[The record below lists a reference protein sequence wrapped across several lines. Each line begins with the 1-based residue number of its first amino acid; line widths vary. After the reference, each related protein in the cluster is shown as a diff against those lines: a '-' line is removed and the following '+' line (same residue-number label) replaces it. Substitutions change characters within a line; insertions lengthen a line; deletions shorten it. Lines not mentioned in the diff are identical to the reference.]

1 MTESGLAQMHMHVD
15 QTGRNDQTFRVNLFN
30 FGFWISDF
38 GFRAGDF
45 SIRDVK
51 IGDFIPL
58 ICGIDNPAVPNNC
71 GVHAE
76 TPPQR

>member
-1 MTESGLAQMHMHVD
+1 MHVD
-15 QTGRNDQTFRVNLFN
+15 QTGRNDQTLRVNLFN
-30 FGFWISDF
+30 FRFPAAAGQLRANF
-38 GFRAGDF
+38 GFRADDL

-58 ICGIDNPAVPNNC
+58 VCGIDNSTVSNDC
-71 GVHAE
+71 GAHPE